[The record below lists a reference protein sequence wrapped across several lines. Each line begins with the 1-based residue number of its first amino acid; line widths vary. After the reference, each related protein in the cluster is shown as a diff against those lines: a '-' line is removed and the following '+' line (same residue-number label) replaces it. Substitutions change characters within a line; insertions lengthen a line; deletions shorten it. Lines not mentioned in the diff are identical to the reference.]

1 MDFRS
6 RLQALLS
13 WLQPRLARLQPRL
26 VDRDWVLRVTAIGLA
41 ILIWVVV
48 KAEEP
53 ARIVVKDIPIE
64 VVVGDAGWVLAAP
77 PAPTS
82 ASVVFS
88 GPFWELARLARERPR
103 IVVPIEEVQDS
114 VEMRPLR
121 TGWVQIDGDLTRTRI
136 EDIRPSGS
144 VLLLF
149 ERLTTR
155 LVPVAIRTTGELPPG
170 SQLAGAL
177 RTDPPAIRVSGPAH
191 RLPEL
196 DSIPL
201 HPVDLSELRGP
212 TALRVEVDTTGLG
225 GLLVS
230 PTSVDLALPIVAAPL
245 PLDGSEPV
253 SGPSAGRPNVRR
265 VQ

>member
-1 MDFRS
+1 MQF
-6 RLQALLS
+6 LS
-13 WLQPRLARLQPRL
+13 KLQPRLQNRN
-26 VDRDWVLRVTAIGLA
+26 WVLKVTAIGLA
-41 ILIWVVV
+41 LLIWVVV
-48 KAEEP
+48 KADEP
-53 ARIVVKDIPIE
+53 ARIVVRDIPIE

-77 PAPTS
+77 PAPTT
-82 ASVVFS
+82 ATVAFT
-88 GPFWELARLARERPR
+88 GPFRELARLAAERPR

-114 VEMRPLR
+114 IEMRPLR
-121 TGWVQIDGDLTRTRI
+121 SGWVQFDGDLTRTHI

-155 LVPVAIRTTGELPPG
+155 LVPVAIRTTGELP
-170 SQLAGAL
+170 SDVQLAGAL

-191 RLPEL
+191 RLPLL

-212 TALRVEVDTTGLG
+212 TALRVAVDTTGLD

-230 PTSVDLALPIVAAPL
+230 PHSVDLALPIIAAPL
-245 PLDGSEPV
+245 PLDGNEPV
-253 SGPSAGRPNVRR
+253 SGPSAGRPSPRR
-265 VQ
+265 VP

>member
-1 MDFRS
+1 MRF
-6 RLQALLS
+6 LT
-13 WLQPRLARLQPRL
+13 RLQPRIL
-26 VDRDWVLRVTAIGLA
+26 DRNWILKATAIGLA
-41 ILIWVVV
+41 LLLWGVVR
-48 KAEEP
+48 ADDP
-53 ARIVVKDIPIE
+53 ARIVVRDIPIE

-77 PAPTS
+77 PAPARAT
-82 ASVVFS
+82 VVFS
-88 GPFWELARLARERPR
+88 GPFWELARLAVEKPR

-121 TGWVQIDGDLTRTRI
+121 TGWVQLDGDLTRTHI

-155 LVPVAIRTTGELPPG
+155 LVPVAIRTTGELPQG
-170 SQLAGAL
+170 AQLAGAL

-201 HPVDLSELRGP
+201 LPVDLSELRGP
-212 TALRVEVDTTGLG
+212 TAIRVEVDTTGLE
-225 GLLVS
+225 GLLIS
-230 PTSVDLALPIVAAPL
+230 PRSVDLALPVVAAPN
-245 PLDGSEPV
+245 PLDAGEPLT
-253 SGPSAGRPNVRR
+253 GPSVGRSNSRR
-265 VQ
+265 TP